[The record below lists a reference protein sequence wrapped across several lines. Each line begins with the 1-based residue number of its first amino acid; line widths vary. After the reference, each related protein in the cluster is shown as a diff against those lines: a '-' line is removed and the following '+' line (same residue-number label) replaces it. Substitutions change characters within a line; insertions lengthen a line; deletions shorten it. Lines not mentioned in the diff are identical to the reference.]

1 MQYIFFRP
9 LPPHNYLEEQILLGM
24 LLINKTLITAIV
36 PLITAESF
44 FLESNQTIYR
54 NLLEVYKKNRMYSS
68 ELLYSM
74 AYNKLLK
81 EIGGVEKIMSLMK
94 QSQIFTLSINLNKYA
109 EDIIKDINDN
119 YTKRLMIQFA
129 YNIIKL
135 AHVRTFPS
143 HQLYNRAYD
152 YLCTT
157 SSQIPKH
164 SIIDFKELVGEFL
177 VEVKTNYDKKKII
190 QDEVILQYKNNIISG
205 FQALDQLTDGI
216 PKGDL
221 FVIAGRPSMG
231 KTSLAINIIDN
242 LLNNINIGISTFSLE
257 MSKMQILAKLV
268 SINSKVPIKD
278 IAYNRINSNDL
289 QSITQTCKK
298 LLDSHIYLNDTP
310 DMSIDYIEYTCKL
323 LHKETRYIEIIFI
336 DYLQLIQVEEFNY
349 STRTQEL
356 SYITRKLKL
365 LAQALNIPVV
375 ILSQLNR
382 SIETRADK
390 KPVLSDLKESGCLS
404 IKNKIYLNK
413 IQKLSCLNTFTST
426 KKINIIF
433 NKKIQ
438 PTKNIIIYN
447 VQNISLCI
455 HYLYNIT
462 INFKL
467 RKQINATYNHRI
479 YCEQKWLKQ
488 YYIIDQNN
496 IIEQNVY
503 NNQEKQLEYIYIKL
517 IKYIN
522 KNTTYDIKAPQA
534 LFFIYKEIILHNSI
548 EQDADIVIIL
558 YQKYKNEN
566 VLGLNKTID
575 VCLCKNRN
583 GPIGFCQLS
592 LYLPNTTFSE
602 ASHLND
608 HEI

>member
-1 MQYIFFRP
+1 M
-9 LPPHNYLEEQILLGM
+9 PPHNYLEEQILLGM

-36 PLITAESF
+36 PLITAECF

-109 EDIIKDINDN
+109 EDIIKDINNN

-177 VEVKTNYDKKKII
+177 VEVKTNYDKKTII
-190 QDEVILQYKNNIISG
+190 QDEIILKYKNHIVSG
-205 FQALDQLTDGI
+205 FQALDKLTDGI
-216 PKGDL
+216 PQGDL

-231 KTSLAINIIDN
+231 KTSFAINIIDN
-242 LLNNINIGISTFSLE
+242 LINNINIGISTFSLE

-268 SINSKVPIKD
+268 SINSTIPIKD
-278 IAYNRINSNDL
+278 ILHNRINSDDL

-298 LLDSHIYLNDTP
+298 LLDSQIYLNDTP

-349 STRTQEL
+349 ATRTQEL

-390 KPVLSDLKESGCLS
+390 KPLLSDLKESGCLS
-404 IKNKIYLNK
+404 TKSKIYLKN
-413 IQKLSCLNTFTST
+413 IQKLNILNTF
-426 KKINIIF
+426 ILNNNIEVVF

-438 PTKNIIIYN
+438 SKKNIINYSSN
-447 VQNISLCI
+447 NIGLCI
-455 HYLYNIT
+455 HYLYKI
-462 INFKL
+462 IIQFKF
-467 RKQINATYNHRI
+467 KKAISATYNHRI
-479 YCEQKWLKQ
+479 YGEQEWLKQ
-488 YYIIDQNN
+488 HHIIDQSNN
-496 IIEQNVY
+496 IQQTLY
-503 NNQEKQLEYIYIKL
+503 NTQEKKLEYLYIKQ
-517 IKYIN
+517 IIYIN
-522 KNTTYDIKAPQA
+522 KDKTYDIKAPQS
-534 LFFIYKEIILHNSI
+534 LFFIYEEVILHNSI

-566 VLGLNKTID
+566 LLELNKTID

-592 LYLPNTTFSE
+592 LHLPNTRFSE
-602 ASHLND
+602 INYDNNSIL
-608 HEI
+608 